1 VAACGLV
8 RVGQGEQILVVQKST
23 GVGHG
28 NSGAS
33 LEDQKKMIKNRHGSM
48 WFFKLLDPMMMTGRQ
63 CFFQVDKLT
72 ILY

>member
-1 VAACGLV
+1 MV
-8 RVGQGEQILVVQKST
+8 RESRSCKVVQKST

-48 WFFKLLDPMMMTGRQ
+48 WFLKLLDPMMMTGRQ
-63 CFFQVDKLT
+63 CFFQVEKLT